1 MTTKSE
7 VIYKSKSKHLRSMLD
22 KEGNVL
28 PVFKEIM
35 DKFTEDDR
43 AYYAG
48 MIDGDGAI
56 VFIQPKDRPNKKL
69 RVILELKEVN
79 AEPVVELANLFDAS
93 IRRKIYY
100 DTNTDTK
107 PSLVCELGRVKS
119 ILFLFMI
126 YPYLLEKKLTAK
138 SILQQSGCP
147 DEHLTND
154 KQFSYAYLAG
164 YTDAEGCITFK
175 LRHQKGWKGKGI
187 TSNYNC
193 SYRLTSNNF
202 GHLAYLKNQLEE
214 KGYKFNKDE
223 IKDYKNVKEREG
235 RNPDKWKSTKVLIIG
250 GWEQLSSLYKS
261 LLKYSKINNKRQ
273 LMKRTQQ
280 YHNLIYTALP
290 RYHAKK

>member
-7 VIYKSKSKHLRSMLD
+7 IIYKSKTKNLRSLFD
-22 KEGNVL
+22 KKGNEL
-28 PVFKEIM
+28 PIYNDIL
-35 DKFTEDDR
+35 DKFTTDER

-48 MIDGDGAI
+48 MIDGDGCISYAKRKNRPGKRLKI
-56 VFIQPKDRPNKKL
+56 V
-69 RVILELKEVN
+69 LELKEVN
-79 AEPVVELANLFDAS
+79 AEPLAELANIFDLS
-93 IRRKIYY
+93 VRRKIYY
-100 DTNTDTK
+100 DTNTNTK
-107 PSLVCELGRVKS
+107 PSLMCEFGKAKAE
-119 ILFLFMI
+119 IFLVMI
-126 YPYLLEKKLTAK
+126 YPHLLEKKMLVKNILTDLKYPA
-138 SILQQSGCP
+138 
-147 DEHLTND
+147 EYLTND

-214 KGYKFNKDE
+214 KGYKFNKDQVLN
-223 IKDYKNVKEREG
+223 YKNVKEREG